1 MPPDGLWS
9 PQALLHTWSG
19 RLCIFKQAHNTSIR
33 AKAASSWG
41 IAADLTLFQD
51 FQEKKTQKIWK
62 WETVPC
68 VDLRG
73 ESGPAA
79 IWWTCGQLSFRKDPW
94 TLALCYFALHSYL
107 DFLSSSVFGYTIHW
121 TFYIETYTIHLANR
135 RQGRKGTS
143 PSFFDPKVHSVIF
156 GASQRKPAPSF
167 GDFGA
172 TLISSWIQP
181 MTVCSKDELCKLSCW
196 WWNQLRVWWHE
207 E

>member
-1 MPPDGLWS
+1 MGYGHPRHCSTPDQEG
-9 PQALLHTWSG
+9 
-19 RLCIFKQAHNTSIR
+19 F
-33 AKAASSWG
+33 ASSNR
-41 IAADLTLFQD
+41 LTTHPFVLKLHRLGVLQQSSHYFRTSKR
-51 FQEKKTQKIWK
+51 KKTQKIWK

-94 TLALCYFALHSYL
+94 TLTLCYFALHSYL

-121 TFYIETYTIHLANR
+121 TFYIKTYTIHLANR
-135 RQGRKGTS
+135 RQGRKVTS
-143 PSFFDPKVHSVIF
+143 PSFFNSKVPSVIF